1 MKKRILSLMLTFS
14 ILLSMA
20 PLTALAQDN
29 ILYGDADGDGTVD
42 MSDVNLMEQYIDG
55 DAEAINSIHFN
66 EADVNA
72 DGVVTSDDVALV
84 KEYLAGNIQLTDNL
98 CTVRFD
104 TDGGGEIA
112 PIKVGRD
119 YAITQEI
126 PSPGKEG
133 EVFIGWQKEDGA
145 DFYQTE
151 PVRGDMTLR
160 AVYEPMEP
168 AQQVYIDSFAL
179 TDQKTDLEIGIT
191 APGKTAE
198 QVKAAITLL
207 TKDGSDPVD
216 LVVADNGGGGFAV
229 HADGGFRAG
238 GTYEMT
244 LGDGLTFTDRDAR
257 YRTVAL
263 TFAKEEEDTIE
274 FDPDVVFIQD
284 TDDYSYYINVPDS
297 NREFVPVLDIPI
309 YADGSAEV
317 TTGSMQIT
325 TNPIPEDIPAFD
337 TYLEAGDIVCVYEN
351 VDPRER
357 DYTQDLYE
365 DDSVAYIRV
374 TSVSVPWAFQF
385 ESLSEEDM
393 DEVVFMPDTIPYQ
406 VDALPS
412 GGVGAT
418 GTVDVNS
425 YDHIARAALGM
436 TEAPEFN
443 TGDLLAFY
451 TEDFAKLTEDS
462 TVVYAKVTG
471 IEADELT
478 AAYEI
483 IDKADIEDLTG
494 GLFVST
500 PITLDDIETEELQ
513 ASVMS
518 ALEDS
523 SFTDEATSILAAGA
537 LQTPSIQN
545 QLLDMGVSR
554 TELTAMAAQPLA
566 AAAGGSGRAKFIV
579 EDVTV
584 TPLVFVHDRYE
595 DGYGLGL
602 DVSAVFS
609 VSKKVG
615 SGQTTSLKIEVGAY
629 FEQQGAF
636 GLNVDVDTDWKVY
649 VIIPVLKEVTCSVSI
664 DIKSY
669 SNISLSAKTYTVT
682 EQKREAF
689 NGFIDFVR
697 NGEYTDAV
705 RELNDLRV
713 QRKLGG
719 GQDVIDQIDSI
730 LNSLPKINVGGTEY
744 SFEELENELNKTD
757 VSDEFEEVLS
767 AESVED
773 SKVGIEQLMNRY
785 SELMNS
791 ESDWV
796 QLFSRELL
804 AKTYHIKILAIKLK
818 VDFIVRA
825 DVNVTLG
832 TDLEYEVG
840 KRYNFWVKIFDGTSG
855 SSETDLLDERF
866 GFQFYIMGYIG
877 VKAGFKLDVAV
888 GILSTSIASV
898 GANVEFGPYVK
909 LYGYFLYIYIKERP
923 ANTADWNVEERAQG
937 AMYLEFGLYLTV
949 KFKAQA
955 LKELIKY
962 EPTLYDGEFPL
973 LTAGDRNSV
982 YDFALAPT
990 STDILYILDE
1000 NGDFADGITMELP
1013 EAYRN
1018 MKTIDLTSGQ
1028 KAQSVYDLSNYHI
1041 RFTNPAFSIDNQ
1053 GIIRFDKSQIGES
1066 DRYAYT
1072 DMIVTWKG
1080 GKLAFS
1086 AYDLSITVPVVWTSY
1101 SESEISK
1108 LYNVYVAVG
1117 NETYGYETVWSGQ
1130 FNRIQTFDLPTQ
1142 EEIHDLIGYDAYV
1155 TEDGTNLKYTDA
1167 GSYRAEKT
1175 TELTLSAD
1183 TTFYYDI
1190 GLKTYSLHVKNI
1202 QGKDGIPYA
1211 STYTTTYGEPFV
1223 QLASLEDTGA
1233 DDPDNGKFS
1242 AFLNLT
1248 LEGNDDEVF
1257 ALDTAA
1263 DMSFYENYGTS
1274 ADLSANY
1281 TDASRLATFTFQ
1293 GISVPDYT
1301 VTFRAGTAP
1310 QAGDLMAHIA
1320 QYFDGQVTI
1329 SDISP
1334 VVTACEN
1341 SVTYSVTCQV
1351 VTEDTPV
1358 YPVNFTVKPS
1368 EHQSPEDM
1376 PQIASVSYPENSIL
1390 FAPKLPTLY
1399 GAYLDGWYTD
1409 EACTKPFDFSSARMP
1424 GEEMTLYARYIS
1436 TQVEVH
1442 IMQNATTEL
1451 ETRLVLNGSKLGE
1464 LPKISGMTSTQRLVG
1479 WFDNIEYTGDP
1490 YTADTI
1496 IRSEEDIYLYPYIGE
1511 KLEIGIT
1518 ADLFTKIDREYNRM
1532 PANLAMPEIFESAD
1546 FYRKGFYTQ
1555 DLQALFREQGAAVTE
1570 EWTEVED
1577 PYYTFIDSDWPVHAG
1592 VYDVR
1597 IVWPGNENYK
1607 PVDLYLEGYIRINKA
1622 PFPTTDGEPL
1632 SWPQPGFDGLSMIY
1646 DVPISVPSNFDSYSF
1661 TEDNQVTIRLQ
1672 YMQENGNF
1680 VDYTSYTMPLFDG
1693 QYLEHNKYLHTFIVD
1708 PDELVNAADDPFK
1721 YEQLRVKV
1729 WLEISEGSDY
1739 YGTTSQ
1745 VATVG
1750 LIYPVWELAV
1760 GPRKSSASTAQAA
1773 VQAASPQTVQTASP
1787 LNNETE
1793 PAADDGTLRLTGE
1806 DVKTMA
1812 GKTFGIT
1819 LSLDNLDSSAGV
1831 WGLMAQLDYDGA
1843 PFEMIGYSAGSA
1855 FPKEGFTMHGDWSA
1869 DPYRFVVSNTTQTN
1883 ITSQDAV
1890 VTIWYRVKDDA
1901 AAGHYPVTV
1910 ALPDAVNAAGEKIP
1924 SQSTE
1929 IDVWV
1934 ATDGDFTAQEPE
1946 VKLIAEEDGY
1956 VYTKGNTANT
1966 LYVNGSVSD
1975 GGALSYQ
1982 WYVYTDS
1989 KENSTAVNGATAPQ
2003 FTPPTDTAGIFYYYC
2018 RVTNS
2023 LSTLAGEKTA
2033 YTDTDSVRV
2042 EILEKESE
2050 IHLNPGRGV
2059 FGSGSSGIGLSTK
2072 NGRIPNLDEYSPTR
2086 AAHDF
2091 TGWYTQEEGGELV
2104 DTDTVFRE
2112 DTTLYAHWDATGEL
2126 THAQPPVIEWVTKS
2140 VKTEVGH
2147 ISNGLYVDAVSP
2159 DGGTLLYRWYKSDTD
2174 SNENGTLIEK
2184 AEYYRYTPDT
2194 SQDGIVYYY
2203 CVITNRNTNPEITGN
2218 QTATVKTEAIP
2229 VYTGTVYVMLDA
2241 QGGSVSVDQVPL
2253 KFYDQSSGRIRPDG
2267 NLPIPQKEGYAFMG
2281 WYTQPEGGRQM
2292 TQYDDFE
2299 NAITL
2304 YAQWSPDALTP
2315 VIADQP
2321 DDVEEQIINTEIF
2334 LPMTVLD
2341 PTDGGALSYQW
2352 YRCNEDGSGAQL
2364 IEGATDSTGMDM
2376 AKETGTFYYYCVVTN
2391 TNKNVSGSQTAS
2403 VRSDIAKVTVV
2414 APTGVEN
2421 AMAPQLN
2428 WEVMNDAT
2436 YGKGAQVDDLVYSAF
2451 VGDGGV
2457 LTYQWYVSSDETSAG
2472 TAIDGA
2478 TQSTFTPPTGEAG
2491 TFYYYCV
2498 ATNTNEYAS
2507 NSKTAQATSDRAKI
2521 TVVDAQ
2527 APVITT
2533 QPASAAYREG
2543 DTAVPLTV
2551 EVEAPE
2557 GCNLTYQWYEGY
2569 TEDGVAVDGADQN
2582 SFVPA
2587 VQMEPDEDYTSIYN
2601 YFCEITAAYPDGK
2614 TLTLYSQAA
2623 SITVIDSDSGEYI
2636 VTFDP
2641 NGGSVSEISMSTV
2654 NQQLLY
2660 MPVPER
2666 IGYDFDGWYTEKEG
2680 GTHVTVS
2687 NRIYS
2692 GDETLYA
2699 HWIDN
2704 GRPEYAQPPVIT
2716 VQPESAQY
2724 SVDDPASPLTVQA
2737 DVTDG
2742 GTLSYQWY
2750 QSTDGSTTG
2759 GTKVG
2764 TNSPRFTPD
2773 TSAQGTYY
2781 YYCVITN
2788 TNDTAYYPTATAT
2801 TDAACIRVTVKTHTH
2816 TPIPVMGRDATCTDA
2831 GSKAYYTCSCGMS
2844 FEDED
2849 CTKAIADVDTWRI
2862 IPALG
2867 HSFGEW
2873 ETVTQATCTE
2883 TGTEKRICSRCD
2895 AEETR
2900 DTQMKEHEWSD
2911 SYLGENAD
2919 PQKHYHVCEV
2929 CGTRDNGAE
2938 HTWNVDAATEQTDKH
2953 CTVCGYVAEA
2963 QIGHTHQG
2971 TMVAGRDAT
2980 CTETGSK
2987 AYYTCDCGMFFE
2999 DEDCTRQIPDVNT
3012 WKVIPALGHS
3022 FGEWETVTQATCTE
3036 TGTEKRICSRCDAE
3050 ETRDTQMKEHEWSDS
3065 YLGENAD
3072 PQKHYHVCEV
3082 CGTRDNGAEHTWN
3095 VDAATEQTDKHC
3107 TVCGYV
3113 AEAQIGHTHQG
3124 TMVAGKDA
3132 TCTETGSKAYYTCD
3146 CGMFFEDEDCTR
3158 EIDDLNSWKTIPA
3171 LGHDFEGGKCT
3182 VCGTADPGYDPADPS
3197 HPASSGG
3204 NETGGPQTGDNGNL
3218 WLWIAA
3224 LFVSGG
3230 VLGTLTVKRKKQE
3243 R

>member
-1 MKKRILSLMLTFS
+1 MKKRIVSLVLTFS
-14 ILLSMA
+14 VLLSML
-20 PLTALAQDN
+20 PMSVLTAFAQDS
-29 ILYGDADGDGTVD
+29 ILYGDADGNGTVD
-42 MSDVNLMEQYIDG
+42 MSDVNLMEQYIEG
-55 DAEAINSIHFN
+55 DAEAQTSLHFA

-72 DGVVTSDDVALV
+72 DSVVNSDDVTLV
-84 KEYLAGNIQLTDNL
+84 KEYLAGNIQLTDDL
-98 CTVRFD
+98 CTVSFD
-104 TDGGGEIA
+104 TDGGGKIA
-112 PIKVGRD
+112 PIKVGRN
-119 YAITQEI
+119 YAIMQEI

-133 EVFIGWQKEDGA
+133 EIFVGWQKSDGT

-151 PVRGDMTLR
+151 PVTGDMTLR
-160 AVYEPMEP
+160 AVYEPMDP
-168 AQQVYIDSFAL
+168 AEQIYIDSFAL

-216 LVVADNGGGGFAV
+216 LVVTENGGGRFAV

-244 LGDGLTFTDRDAR
+244 LGDGLIFTDKDER

-263 TFAKEEEDTIE
+263 TFAKEEEDNIA

-284 TDDYSYYINVPDS
+284 TDEYSYYINVPDS
-297 NREFVPVLDIPI
+297 GREFVPVLDVPI

-325 TNPIPEDIPAFD
+325 TNPIPDDIPAFD

-351 VDPRER
+351 VDPRQR

-365 DDSVAYIRV
+365 DDSIAYIRV

-406 VDALPS
+406 VDALPA
-412 GGVGAT
+412 GNVGTT
-418 GTVDVNS
+418 GTVDVNG
-425 YDHIARAALGM
+425 YDHIARAALGV

-451 TEDFAKLTEDS
+451 TDDFAGLTEDS
-462 TVVYAKVTG
+462 SVVYAKVTG
-471 IEADELT
+471 IEDDELT
-478 AAYEI
+478 ATYEI

-545 QLLDMGVSR
+545 QLLDMGVSQS
-554 TELTAMAAQPLA
+554 EIEAMAAQPLA
-566 AAAGGSGRAKFIV
+566 AAAGGSGRTKFVV
-579 EDVTV
+579 EGVTV
-584 TPLVFVHDRYE
+584 TPSVLIHDRYE

-615 SGQTTSLKIEVGAY
+615 SGQTTSLKIEVSAY

-669 SNISLSAKTYTVT
+669 SNISLSAKTYTVS
-682 EQKREAF
+682 EQKRESF
-689 NGFIDFVR
+689 DEFIEFVR
-697 NGEYTDAV
+697 NGEYANAV

-744 SFEELENELNKTD
+744 SFEELENELNMTD
-757 VSDEFEEVLS
+757 VSGEFEEVLS

-804 AKTYHIKILAIKLK
+804 SKEYHIKILAIKLK

-825 DVNVTLG
+825 DVNLTMG

-877 VKAGFKLDVAV
+877 VKAGFKIDVAV

-923 ANTADWNVEERAQG
+923 ANTSDWNVEERAEG
-937 AMYLEFGLYLTV
+937 AMYVEFGLYLTV

-1000 NGDFADGITMELP
+1000 NGDFADGITMKLP

-1041 RFTNPAFSIDNQ
+1041 RFTDPAFSIDDN
-1053 GIIRFDKSQIGES
+1053 GIISFDKTQIGED

-1101 SESEISK
+1101 SESEISQ

-1175 TELTLSAD
+1175 TELTVSAD

-1190 GLKTYSLHVKNI
+1190 GLKTYSLYVKNI

-1211 STYTTTYGEPFV
+1211 GTYTTTYGEPFV

-1233 DDPDNGKFS
+1233 NDPDNGKFS
-1242 AFLNLT
+1242 VFLNLT
-1248 LEGNDDEVF
+1248 REGNDDEVF

-1281 TDASRLATFTFQ
+1281 TDASRLATFKFQ

-1301 VTFRAGTAP
+1301 VTFRAGIAP

-1320 QYFDGQVTI
+1320 QYFDGQVSIT
-1329 SDISP
+1329 DISP
-1334 VVTACEN
+1334 AVTASEN
-1341 SVTYSVTCQV
+1341 SVTYSVTCQAL
-1351 VTEDTPV
+1351 TEDTPV
-1358 YPVNFTVKPS
+1358 YPVSFTVKPS
-1368 EHQSPEDM
+1368 EHQSEEDM

-1390 FAPKLPTLY
+1390 FAPKLPTLD

-1424 GEEMTLYARYIS
+1424 KGGMTLYARYIS

-1451 ETRLVLNGSKLGE
+1451 ETRLLLNGSKLGE

-1479 WFDNIEYTGDP
+1479 WYDNIEYTGDP

-1496 IRSEEDIYLYPYIGE
+1496 IRSDTDIYLYPHIGE

-1518 ADLFTKIDREYNRM
+1518 EDLFTNTEKEYNRN
-1532 PANLAMPEIFESAD
+1532 PVSLAMPELFESAD
-1546 FYRKGFYTQ
+1546 FYSKGFYTQ
-1555 DLQALFREQGAAVTE
+1555 DLQVLFREQGAAVTE
-1570 EWTEVED
+1570 EWTEVAN
-1577 PYYTFIDSDWPVHAG
+1577 PYSINSDWPVHAG

-1622 PFPTTDGEPL
+1622 PFPTTDGAAL
-1632 SWPQPGFDGLSMIY
+1632 SLPRVQGGVY
-1646 DVPISVPSNFDSYSF
+1646 SVSVHLPDNFDRYSF
-1661 TEDNQVTIRLQ
+1661 TEDNRVTIKLQ

-1680 VDYTSYTMPLFDG
+1680 VDYASHTMPIFDG
-1693 QYLEHNKYLHTFIVD
+1693 QYVMHDKYLYTFTVD
-1708 PDELVNAADDPFK
+1708 PDELVNPADDPKFGGT
-1721 YEQLRVKV
+1721 LLVSAC
-1729 WLEISEGSDY
+1729 LEISDGSDY
-1739 YGTTSQ
+1739 YGTTTEYSLG
-1745 VATVG
+1745 G
-1750 LIYPVWELAV
+1750 LLYPTIDMMN
-1760 GPRKSSASTAQAA
+1760 SSARTA
-1773 VQAASPQTVQTASP
+1773 QAASPQVATASP
-1787 LNNETE
+1787 INNETE
-1793 PAADDGTLRLTGE
+1793 PVDDGTLRLLGE

-1819 LSLDNLDSSAGV
+1819 LSLDNLDSSTGI
-1831 WGLMAQLDYDGA
+1831 WGLMAQLDYEGA
-1843 PFEMIGYSAGSA
+1843 PFEMIGYSVGSA
-1855 FPKEGFTMHGDWSA
+1855 FPREGFTMHNDWSA
-1869 DPYRFVVSNTTQTN
+1869 DSYSFVVSNTDRTN
-1883 ITSQDAV
+1883 ITSEDDV

-1910 ALPDAVNAAGEKIP
+1910 TLSDAVDAAGEKIP
-1924 SQSTE
+1924 SQTAK

-1934 ATDGDFTAQEPE
+1934 ATDGEFTAQEPE
-1946 VKLIAEEDGY
+1946 LKLIAEEGY
-1956 VYTKGNTANT
+1956 VYTKGNTADT

-1989 KENSTAVNGATAPQ
+1989 KETSTAVNGATAPQ
-2003 FTPPTDTAGIFYYYC
+2003 FTPPTDTAGIFCYYC
-2018 RVTNS
+2018 RVTNT
-2023 LSTLAGEKTA
+2023 LSTIAGEKKA
-2033 YTDTDSVRV
+2033 YTDTDGVKV

-2059 FGSGSSGIGLSTK
+2059 FDSGSSGIGLSTK

-2091 TGWYTQEEGGELV
+2091 TGWYTQEEGGARV

-2112 DTTLYAHWDATGEL
+2112 DTTLYAHWAATGEL
-2126 THAQPPVIEWVTKS
+2126 THAQVPVIEWVTKA
-2140 VKTEVGH
+2140 VKAEVGD
-2147 ISNGLYVDAVSP
+2147 INNGLYVDAKSP
-2159 DGGTLLYRWYKSDTD
+2159 DGGTLLYKWYRSDTA
-2174 SNENGTLIEK
+2174 SNENGTPIEK

-2194 SQDGIVYYY
+2194 SQDSIVYYY
-2203 CVITNRNTNPEITGN
+2203 CVITNRNTDPKITGN

-2229 VYTGTVYVMLDA
+2229 VYVGTVYVTLDA
-2241 QGGSVSVDQVPL
+2241 QGGSVSVDKVPL

-2267 NLPIPQKEGYAFMG
+2267 NLPIPEKEGYAFMG
-2281 WYTQPEGGRQM
+2281 WYTEPEGGRQM

-2334 LPMTVLD
+2334 LPITVLD
-2341 PTDGGALSYQW
+2341 PTDGGTLSYQW
-2352 YRCNEDGSGAQL
+2352 YRCSEDGTGAQPV
-2364 IEGATDSTGMDM
+2364 EGATESTFVGM

-2391 TNKNVSGSQTAS
+2391 TNKNVVGSKTAS

-2414 APTGVEN
+2414 EPTGVVD
-2421 AMAPQLN
+2421 AMEPQLN

-2436 YGKGAQVDDLVYSAF
+2436 YGKGAQVDDLVYSAY

-2478 TQSTFTPPTGEAG
+2478 TQSRFAPPTGEAG

-2507 NSKTAQATSDRAKI
+2507 HNKTAQSISGRAKI
-2521 TVVDAQ
+2521 TVVDVE
-2527 APVITT
+2527 APMITT

-2543 DTAVPLTV
+2543 DTAEPLTV
-2551 EVEAPE
+2551 EVKAPE
-2557 GCNLTYQWYEGY
+2557 GCSLTYQWYEGY
-2569 TEDGVAVDGADQN
+2569 IGDGAAVSGADQN

-2587 VQMEPDEDYTSIYN
+2587 TLMEPDEDYMSTYN
-2601 YFCEITAAYPDGK
+2601 YFCEITAAYPGGR
-2614 TLTLYSQAA
+2614 TLTLYSQVA
-2623 SITVIDSDSGEYI
+2623 SITVIGPSSGEYI
-2636 VTFDP
+2636 INFDP
-2641 NGGSVSEISMSTV
+2641 NGGSVSEISMPTV

-2687 NRIYS
+2687 SRIYS
-2692 GDETLYA
+2692 ADETLYA

-2704 GRPEYAQPPVIT
+2704 GRPVYAQSPVIT
-2716 VQPESAQY
+2716 AQPQNAQY
-2724 SVDDPASPLTVQA
+2724 SVDDPASPLTVEA
-2737 DVTDG
+2737 NVTDG

-2750 QSTDGSTTG
+2750 QSSDGSTDG

-2764 TNSPRFTPD
+2764 TNSPSFTPD
-2773 TSAQGTYY
+2773 TSAEGTYY

-2788 TNDTAYYPTATAT
+2788 TNGEAYYPTATVT
-2801 TDAACIRVTVKTHTH
+2801 TDAACIKVTKAHSH
-2816 TPIPVMGRDATCTDA
+2816 TPILVMGREATCTEA
-2831 GSKAYYTCSCGMS
+2831 GSKAYYTCGCGMA
-2844 FEDED
+2844 FEDEE
-2849 CTKAIADVDTWRI
+2849 CTKAIADVESWRV
-2862 IPALG
+2862 IPLLG

-2873 ETVTQATCTE
+2873 ETVTEATCTQ
-2883 TGTEKRICSRCD
+2883 TGTEKRICSRCE

-2900 DTQMKEHEWSD
+2900 EIEMKAHTWSD
-2911 SYLGENAD
+2911 SYLSENAD

-2938 HTWNVDAATEQTDKH
+2938 HIWNVDAATEQTDKH

-2971 TMVAGRDAT
+2971 TLVEGKDAT
-2980 CTETGSK
+2980 CTEAGSK
-2987 AYYTCDCGMFFE
+2987 AYYTCGCGMFFE
-2999 DEDCTRQIPDVNT
+2999 DEECT
-3012 WKVIPALGHS
+3012 
-3022 FGEWETVTQATCTE
+3022 
-3036 TGTEKRICSRCDAE
+3036 
-3050 ETRDTQMKEHEWSDS
+3050 
-3065 YLGENAD
+3065 
-3072 PQKHYHVCEV
+3072 
-3082 CGTRDNGAEHTWN
+3082 
-3095 VDAATEQTDKHC
+3095 
-3107 TVCGYV
+3107 
-3113 AEAQIGHTHQG
+3113 
-3124 TMVAGKDA
+3124 
-3132 TCTETGSKAYYTCD
+3132 KA
-3146 CGMFFEDEDCTR
+3146 
-3158 EIDDLNSWKTIPA
+3158 IIDLNGWKTIPA
-3171 LGHDFEGGKCT
+3171 LGHDFEDGKCT
-3182 VCGTADPGYDPADPS
+3182 VCGAADPDYEPTEPS
-3197 HPASSGG
+3197 EPTTPGD
-3204 NETGGPQTGDNGNL
+3204 NEPGAPQTGDSSNIA
-3218 WLWIAA
+3218 LWIAV

-3230 VLGTLTVKRKKQE
+3230 VLSTLTIKRVRKKQ

>member
-14 ILLSMA
+14 ILLSILPPGA
-20 PLTALAQDN
+20 LTVFAQNN
-29 ILYGDADGDGTVD
+29 ILYGDADGNGTVD
-42 MSDVNLMEQYIDG
+42 MSDVNLMEQYIEG
-55 DAEAINSIHFN
+55 DEEARGAIHFA
-66 EADVNA
+66 EADVNV
-72 DGVVTSDDVALV
+72 DNVVNSDDVALV
-84 KEYLAGNIQLTDNL
+84 KEYLAGNIQLTDDL

-104 TDGGGEIA
+104 TNGGGEIA
-112 PIKVGRD
+112 PIKVGRN
-119 YAITQEI
+119 YAIMQEI

-133 EVFIGWQKEDGA
+133 EVFIGWKKADGT

-151 PVRGDMTLR
+151 PVTGDLTLY
-160 AVYEPMEP
+160 AVYTPVEDVE
-168 AQQVYIDSFAL
+168 QVYIDSFAL
-179 TDQKTDLEIGIT
+179 TDQNTDLEIGIT
-191 APGKTAE
+191 APDKTAG
-198 QVKAAITLL
+198 QVKQAITLL
-207 TKDGSDPVD
+207 TKDGSDPVN
-216 LVVADNGGGGFAV
+216 LVVAGDGGSFTV
-229 HADGGFRAG
+229 RADGGFRAG

-263 TFAKEEEDTIE
+263 TFAKQEEDNIA

-284 TDDYSYYINVPDS
+284 TDYYNYYLNVPGSTD
-297 NREFVPVLDIPI
+297 REFATVLDIPI

-317 TTGSMQIT
+317 TTGSMHIGIT
-325 TNPIPEDIPAFD
+325 PVPDYIDAFD
-337 TYLEAGDIVCVYEN
+337 EYLEVGDIVCVYEN

-357 DYTQDLYE
+357 DYTRDLYE
-365 DDSVAYIRV
+365 DDSIAYIRV
-374 TSVSVPWAFQF
+374 TAVNQPWAFQF

-406 VDALPS
+406 VGTLPS
-412 GGVGAT
+412 GGVGTA
-418 GTVDVNS
+418 GTVDVNG
-425 YDHIARAALGM
+425 YDHIARAALGL
-436 TEAPEFN
+436 TEAPAFN
-443 TGDLLAFY
+443 TGDLLVFY
-451 TEDFAKLTEDS
+451 EEDFAGLTEDS
-462 TVVYAKVTG
+462 RVVYAKVTG
-471 IEADELT
+471 ILDDELT
-478 AAYEI
+478 ATYEV
-483 IDKADIEDLTG
+483 IDKADIEDLAG

-518 ALEDS
+518 ALEDGD
-523 SFTDEATSILAAGA
+523 FTDEVTTILASGA
-537 LQTPSIQN
+537 LQTSSIQN

-554 TELTAMAAQPLA
+554 SEIAAMTAQPLA
-566 AAAGGSGRAKFIV
+566 AAAGGGGGRTKFVV

-584 TPLVFVHDRYE
+584 TPSVLVHDRYE

-602 DVSAVFS
+602 EVSAVFS
-609 VSKKVG
+609 VSKKVA
-615 SGQTTSLKIEVGAY
+615 SGQTTSLKIEVSAY

-649 VIIPVLKEVTCSVSI
+649 LIIPVLKEVTCSVSV

-689 NGFIDFVR
+689 NDFIDFVR
-697 NGEYTDAV
+697 DGQYTDAL

-744 SFEELENELNKTD
+744 SFAALEEELNMTD
-757 VSDEFEEVLS
+757 VSSEFEEVLS
-767 AESVED
+767 AENIED

-785 SELMNS
+785 SELLNS
-791 ESDWV
+791 ESDWA
-796 QLFSRELL
+796 QLLSRELFS
-804 AKTYHIKILAIKLK
+804 KEYHIKILAIKLK

-825 DVNVTLG
+825 DVNLTMG

-840 KRYNFWVKIFDGTSG
+840 KRYNFWVKIFSGTSG

-877 VKAGFKLDVAV
+877 VKAGFKIDVAV

-923 ANTADWNVEERAQG
+923 ANTSDWNVEERAEG

-990 STDILYILDE
+990 STDTLYILDE
-1000 NGDFADGITMELP
+1000 DGDFANGITMELP

-1028 KAQSVYDLSNYHI
+1028 KTQSIYGLSNYHI
-1041 RFTNPAFSIDNQ
+1041 RFTNPAFSIDDN
-1053 GIIRFDKSQIGES
+1053 GVISFDRSQIAEG
-1066 DRYAYT
+1066 DRYAYS

-1086 AYDLSITVPVVWTSY
+1086 KYDLAITVPVVWTSY

-1142 EEIHDLIGYDAYV
+1142 EEILELIGYDSYV
-1155 TEDGTNLKYTDA
+1155 NEDGTNLKYTDV
-1167 GSYRAEKT
+1167 GSYTVEKT
-1175 TELTLSAD
+1175 TGLTLSQD

-1190 GLKTYSLHVKNI
+1190 GLRTYSLHVKNI
-1202 QGKDGIPYA
+1202 QSKDGIPYA
-1211 STYTTTYGEPFV
+1211 NTYTTVYGEPFV

-1233 DDPDNGKFS
+1233 NDPDSGKFS

-1248 LEGNDDEVF
+1248 SEGNDDEVF
-1257 ALDTAA
+1257 ALNTIA
-1263 DMSFYENYGTS
+1263 DMSFYDNYGT
-1274 ADLSANY
+1274 AANLSANY
-1281 TDASRLATFTFQ
+1281 TDASRLATFKFQ

-1301 VTFRAGTAP
+1301 VPFRTGSEP

-1320 QYFDGQVTI
+1320 QYFDGQVSIT
-1329 SDISP
+1329 DISP
-1334 VVTACEN
+1334 AVTASES
-1341 SVTYSVTCQV
+1341 SVTYSVTCSAL
-1351 VTEDTPV
+1351 TEDTPT
-1358 YPVNFTVKPS
+1358 YPVSFVVLPS
-1368 EHQSPEDM
+1368 EYQSPEDM
-1376 PQIASVSYPENSIL
+1376 PQIASVSYPENSII
-1390 FAPKLPTLY
+1390 FEPKLPTLY
-1399 GAYLDGWYTD
+1399 GAYLNGWYTD
-1409 EACTKPFDFSSARMP
+1409 EACTQPFDFSSARMP
-1424 GEEMTLYARYIS
+1424 KGGITLYARYIS

-1451 ETRLVLNGSKLGE
+1451 ETRLLLNGSKLGE

-1479 WFDNIEYTGDP
+1479 WYDNIEYTGDP

-1496 IRSEEDIYLYPYIGE
+1496 IRSDEDIYLYPYIGE

-1518 ADLFTKIDREYNRM
+1518 ADLFTKIDREYNRK
-1532 PANLAMPEIFESAD
+1532 PASLAMPEIFESAD

-1555 DLQALFREQGAAVTE
+1555 DLQVLFREQGAAVTE
-1570 EWTEVED
+1570 EWTEVPD
-1577 PYYTFIDSDWPVHAG
+1577 PYNGYIGWPEHTG

-1632 SWPQPGFDGLSMIY
+1632 SYPMIETGGLFLIY
-1646 DVPISVPSNFDSYSF
+1646 DVPVSVPANFDSYSF

-1672 YMQENGNF
+1672 YLQENGNF
-1680 VDYTSYTMPLFDG
+1680 ADYASYTMPLFDG
-1693 QYLEHNKYLHTFIVD
+1693 QYLEHNKYLHTINVD
-1708 PDELVNAADDPFK
+1708 PDELVNAADDPIK
-1721 YEQLRVKV
+1721 HGWLMVKV
-1729 WLEISEGSDY
+1729 WLEVSEGSDY
-1739 YGTTSQ
+1739 YGTTSDEII
-1745 VATVG
+1745 VP
-1750 LIYPVWELAV
+1750 LDYPQWDYDRT
-1760 GPRKSSASTAQAA
+1760 GKSSVRTAQAA
-1773 VQAASPQTVQTASP
+1773 AYARAQASVQLSAQAISL
-1787 LNNETE
+1787 LNND
-1793 PAADDGTLRLTGE
+1793 AAPIDDGSLRLTGE

-1819 LSLDNLDSSAGV
+1819 LSLDNLDSSTGI
-1831 WGLMAQLDYDGA
+1831 WGLIAQLDYDGA

-1855 FPKEGFTMHGDWSA
+1855 FPREGFTMHGDWSA
-1869 DPYRFVVSNTTQTN
+1869 DPYSFVVSNTTQTN
-1883 ITSQDAV
+1883 ITSEEDV
-1890 VTIWYRVKDDA
+1890 ITFWYRVKDDA

-1910 ALPDAVNAAGEKIP
+1910 TLPDAVDAAGEKIQ
-1924 SQSTE
+1924 SQTAE

-1934 ATDGDFTAQEPE
+1934 AQDSDFTAQEPD
-1946 VKLIAEEDGY
+1946 VKLIAEDGY
-1956 VYTKGNTANT
+1956 VYTKGNTADMV
-1966 LYVNGSVSD
+1966 YVNGSVSD
-1975 GGALSYQ
+1975 GGTLSYQ

-1989 KENSTAVNGATAPQ
+1989 KENSTAVNGATSPE
-2003 FTPPTDTAGIFYYYC
+2003 FTPPTDAAGIFYYYC
-2018 RVTNS
+2018 RVTNT

-2033 YTDTDSVRV
+2033 DTDTDGVKV
-2042 EILEKESE
+2042 EVLEKEAR
-2050 IHLNPGRGV
+2050 ILLDGNRGYFGTAYGIYLN
-2059 FGSGSSGIGLSTK
+2059 TT
-2072 NGRIPNLDEYSPTR
+2072 NGRLPDLDQYIPTR
-2086 AAHDF
+2086 DVHDF
-2091 TGWYTQEEGGELV
+2091 TGWYTQEEGGERV

-2112 DTTLYAHWDATGEL
+2112 DTDLYAHWAATGEL
-2126 THAQPPVIEWVTKS
+2126 THAQAPEITSVTNA
-2140 VKTEVGH
+2140 VKAEMGD
-2147 ISNGLYVDAVSP
+2147 ISNNLYVRADSP
-2159 DGGTLLYRWYKSDTD
+2159 DGGRLSYQWYRSDTA
-2174 SNENGTLIEK
+2174 SNENGTLIEN
-2184 AEYYRYTPDT
+2184 AEYYRYVPDT
-2194 SQDGIVYYY
+2194 SQEGIVYYY
-2203 CVITNRNTNPEITGN
+2203 CVVTNTNTTVTGN
-2218 QTATVKTEAIP
+2218 WKATIKTEVIP
-2229 VYTGTVYVMLDA
+2229 VYVGTVYVTLDA
-2241 QGGSVSVDQVPL
+2241 QGGTVSPDKVPL
-2253 KFYDQSSGRIRPDG
+2253 KFYSTLSGEIQIDG
-2267 NLPIPQKEGYAFMG
+2267 HLPIPEKEGYAFMG
-2281 WYTQPEGGRQM
+2281 WYTEKEGGRQM
-2292 TQYDDFE
+2292 TQYDSFE

-2321 DDVEEQIINTEIF
+2321 DNVDDQIINTEIF

-2376 AKETGTFYYYCVVTN
+2376 AKEAGTFYYYCVVTN

-2414 APTGVEN
+2414 EPTGVVD
-2421 AMAPQLN
+2421 AMTPLFNGA
-2428 WEVMNDAT
+2428 VMNDAT
-2436 YGKGAQVDDLVYSAF
+2436 YGKGAQVDDLLYSAF
-2451 VGDGGV
+2451 VNDGGV
-2457 LTYQWYVSSDETSAG
+2457 LTYQWYVSPDETSAG

-2478 TQSTFTPPTGEAG
+2478 TQSTFTPPTDEAG

-2507 NSKTAQATSDRAKI
+2507 NNKTAQRTSSRAKI
-2521 TVVDAQ
+2521 TVVDVK
-2527 APVITT
+2527 APVITA

-2543 DTAVPLTV
+2543 DTAVPLIV

-2557 GCNLTYQWYEGY
+2557 GCSITYQWYEGNI
-2569 TEDGVAVDGADQN
+2569 ENGVAVDGADQN

-2587 VQMEPDEDYTSIYN
+2587 TQMEPDEDYMSIYN
-2601 YFCEITAAYPDGK
+2601 YFCEITAAYPDGS
-2614 TLTLYSQAA
+2614 TLTLYSQVAT
-2623 SITVIDSDSGEYI
+2623 ITVIGSSSGEYI
-2636 VTFDP
+2636 VTFDT

-2687 NRIYS
+2687 SRIYS
-2692 GDETLYA
+2692 ADETLYA
-2699 HWIDN
+2699 HWLDN
-2704 GRPEYAQPPVIT
+2704 GRPVYAQSPVIT
-2716 VQPESAQY
+2716 AQPQNAQY
-2724 SVDDPASPLTVQA
+2724 SVGGTASPLTVEA
-2737 DVTDG
+2737 GVTDG

-2750 QSTDGSTTG
+2750 RSTDGSTTG
-2759 GTKVG
+2759 GTEVG
-2764 TNSPRFTPD
+2764 TNSPSFTPD
-2773 TSAQGTYY
+2773 TSAEGTYY

-2788 TNDTAYYPTATAT
+2788 TNDTAYNPTATT
-2801 TDAACIRVTVKTHTH
+2801 KTNAACITVTVKAHSHTS
-2816 TPIPVMGRDATCTDA
+2816 IPVVGKNATCTEA
-2831 GSKAYYTCSCGMS
+2831 GSKAYYTCACGMS

-2849 CTKAIADVDTWRI
+2849 CTKAIADVDAWSV

-2867 HSFGEW
+2867 HSFGAW
-2873 ETVTQATCTE
+2873 ETVTEASCTQ
-2883 TGTEKRICSRCD
+2883 TGKEKRICSRCE

-2900 DTQMKEHEWSD
+2900 VTGMKAHTWSGT
-2911 SYLGENAD
+2911 YLGENAD
-2919 PQKHYHVCEV
+2919 PEKHYHVCEV

-2938 HTWNVDAATEQTDKH
+2938 HIWNVDAATEQTDRH

-2971 TMVAGRDAT
+2971 TLVAGKDAA
-2980 CTETGSK
+2980 CTEAGSK
-2987 AYYTCDCGMFFE
+2987 AYYTCG
-2999 DEDCTRQIPDVNT
+2999 
-3012 WKVIPALGHS
+3012 
-3022 FGEWETVTQATCTE
+3022 
-3036 TGTEKRICSRCDAE
+3036 
-3050 ETRDTQMKEHEWSDS
+3050 
-3065 YLGENAD
+3065 
-3072 PQKHYHVCEV
+3072 
-3082 CGTRDNGAEHTWN
+3082 
-3095 VDAATEQTDKHC
+3095 
-3107 TVCGYV
+3107 
-3113 AEAQIGHTHQG
+3113 
-3124 TMVAGKDA
+3124 
-3132 TCTETGSKAYYTCD
+3132 

-3158 EIDDLNSWKTIPA
+3158 EIIDLDSWKTIPA
-3171 LGHDFEGGKCT
+3171 LGHEFEDGKCIA
-3182 VCGTADPGYDPADPS
+3182 CGAADPDYEPTEPS
-3197 HPASSGG
+3197 QPTNPGDSKP
-3204 NETGGPQTGDNGNL
+3204 EVPPTGDNSNL
-3218 WLWIAA
+3218 ALWIAV

-3230 VLGTLTVKRKKQE
+3230 VLGTQSVKRMRKRQ

>member
-1 MKKRILSLMLTFS
+1 MKKRIVSLVLIFS
-14 ILLSMA
+14 ILLSMLPTSA
-20 PLTALAQDN
+20 LTAFAQDD
-29 ILYGDADGDGTVD
+29 ILYGDADGNETVD
-42 MSDVNLMEQYIDG
+42 MSDVNLMEQYIAG
-55 DAEAINSIHFN
+55 DEEAQTAIHFT

-72 DGVVTSDDVALV
+72 DDVVNSSDVALV
-84 KEYLAGNIQLTDNL
+84 REYLAGNIQLTDDL
-98 CTVRFD
+98 CTVSFD

-112 PIKVGRD
+112 PIKVGRN
-119 YAITQEI
+119 YAIMQEI
-126 PSPGKEG
+126 PSPGKAG
-133 EVFIGWQKEDGA
+133 ERFVGWQKEDGT

-151 PVRGDMTLR
+151 PVTEDMTLR

-168 AQQVYIDSFAL
+168 AEQVCIDSFAL
-179 TDQKTDLEIGIT
+179 TGQNTDLELGIT
-191 APGKTAE
+191 APDKTAE

-207 TKDGSDPVD
+207 TKDGSDPVN
-216 LVVADNGGGGFAV
+216 LVVADNGGGSFTV
-229 HADGGFRAG
+229 CADGGFRAG
-238 GTYEMT
+238 GTYELT
-244 LGDGLTFTDRDAR
+244 LGDGLTFTDRDSR

-274 FDPDVVFIQD
+274 FASDVVFIQD
-284 TDDYSYYINVPDS
+284 TDEYSYYINVPDS
-297 NREFVPVLDIPI
+297 DREFVPVLDIPI

-325 TNPIPEDIPAFD
+325 TNPIPDDIPAFD

-365 DDSVAYIRV
+365 DDSIAYIRV
-374 TSVSVPWAFQF
+374 TAVSVPWAFQF

-406 VDALPS
+406 VDALPA
-412 GGVGAT
+412 GNAGAT
-418 GTVDVNS
+418 GTVDVNG

-451 TEDFAKLTEDS
+451 TEDFAKLTENS
-462 TVVYAKVTG
+462 AVVYAKVTG
-471 IEADELT
+471 ILDDELT
-478 AAYEI
+478 AAYQI
-483 IDKADIEDLTG
+483 IDKADIEDLAG

-500 PITLDDIETEELQ
+500 PISLDDIETEELQ

-518 ALEDS
+518 ALENS
-523 SFTDEATSILAAGA
+523 SFTDEATSILATGA

-545 QLLDMGVSR
+545 QLLDLGVSQS
-554 TELTAMAAQPLA
+554 EIEAMAAQPLA
-566 AAAGGSGRAKFIV
+566 AAAGGSGSGRTKFIV

-584 TPLVFVHDRYE
+584 TPSVFVHDRYE

-602 DVSAVFS
+602 EVSAVFS

-636 GLNVDVDTDWKVY
+636 NLNVDVDTDWKVY

-682 EQKREAF
+682 EQKRESF
-689 NGFIDFVR
+689 DEFIEFVR
-697 NGEYTDAV
+697 NGEYANAV

-730 LNSLPKINVGGTEY
+730 LSSFPKINVGGTEY

-767 AESVED
+767 AESAED

-804 AKTYHIKILAIKLK
+804 SKEYHIKILAIKLK
-818 VDFIVRA
+818 VDFVVRA
-825 DVNVTLG
+825 DVNLTMG

-840 KRYNFWVKIFDGTSG
+840 KRYNFWVKIFSGTSG

-877 VKAGFKLDVAV
+877 VKAGFKIDVAV

-923 ANTADWNVEERAQG
+923 ANTSDWNVEERAEG
-937 AMYLEFGLYLTV
+937 AMYVEFGLYLTV

-990 STDILYILDE
+990 STDILYILDDD
-1000 NGDFADGITMELP
+1000 GDFANGITMKLP

-1028 KAQSVYDLSNYHI
+1028 KAQSIYDLSNYHI
-1041 RFTNPAFSIDNQ
+1041 RFTDPAFSIDDN
-1053 GIIRFDKSQIGES
+1053 GIIRFDKNQIGED

-1101 SESEISK
+1101 SESEISQ

-1130 FNRIQTFDLPTQ
+1130 YNRIQTFDLPTQ

-1175 TELTLSAD
+1175 TELTVSAD

-1211 STYTTTYGEPFV
+1211 GTYTTTYGEPLV

-1233 DDPDNGKFS
+1233 NDPDNGKFS

-1248 LEGNDDEVF
+1248 REGNDDEVF

-1281 TDASRLATFTFQ
+1281 TDASRLATFKFQ

-1310 QAGDLMAHIA
+1310 QAGDLMAHIE
-1320 QYFDGQVTI
+1320 QYFDGQVSITG
-1329 SDISP
+1329 ISP
-1334 VVTACEN
+1334 AVTACEN
-1341 SVTYSVTCQV
+1341 SVTYSVTCSAL
-1351 VTEDTPV
+1351 TEDTPV
-1358 YPVNFTVKPS
+1358 YPVSFTVKPS
-1368 EHQSPEDM
+1368 EHQSEEDM

-1390 FAPKLPTLY
+1390 FAPKLPTLD

-1409 EACTKPFDFSSARMP
+1409 EACTQPFDFSSARMP
-1424 GEEMTLYARYIS
+1424 KGGMPLYARYIS

-1451 ETRLVLNGSKLGE
+1451 ETRLLLNGSELGE

-1479 WFDNIEYTGDP
+1479 WYDNIEYTGDP

-1496 IRSEEDIYLYPYIGE
+1496 IRSDTDIYLYPHIGE

-1518 ADLFTKIDREYNRM
+1518 EDLFTKIDREYNRN
-1532 PANLAMPEIFESAD
+1532 PVSLAMPELFESAD
-1546 FYRKGFYTQ
+1546 FYSKGFYTQ
-1555 DLQALFREQGAAVTE
+1555 DLQVLFREQGAAVTE

-1577 PYYTFIDSDWPVHAG
+1577 PYSINSDWPVHAG

-1622 PFPTTDGEPL
+1622 PFPTTDGAAL
-1632 SWPQPGFDGLSMIY
+1632 SLPRVEGGVY
-1646 DVPISVPSNFDSYSF
+1646 SVSVYLPENFDRYNF
-1661 TEDNQVTIRLQ
+1661 TEDNQVTIKLQ
-1672 YMQENGNF
+1672 YMQDNMNF
-1680 VDYTSYTMPLFDG
+1680 VDYTSHTMPIFDG
-1693 QYLEHNKYLHTFIVD
+1693 QYVMHDKYLYTFTVNR
-1708 PDELVNAADDPFK
+1708 DELVNPADDPKFGGT
-1721 YEQLRVKV
+1721 LLVSAC
-1729 WLEISEGSDY
+1729 LEISDGSDY
-1739 YGTTSQ
+1739 YGTTTEYSLG
-1745 VATVG
+1745 G
-1750 LIYPVWELAV
+1750 LLYPTIEHFY
-1760 GPRKSSASTAQAA
+1760 PDMNKSSARSAQAA
-1773 VQAASPQTVQTASP
+1773 VQAISEQAVQPASP
-1787 LNNETE
+1787 LNNVTE
-1793 PAADDGTLRLTGE
+1793 PADDGSLRLTGE

-1819 LSLDNLDSSAGV
+1819 LSLDNLDSSTGI
-1831 WGLMAQLDYDGA
+1831 WGLMAQLDYEGA

-1855 FPKEGFTMHGDWSA
+1855 FPREGFTMHKDWSA
-1869 DPYRFVVSNTTQTN
+1869 APYSFVVSNTDQTN
-1883 ITSQDAV
+1883 ITSEDDV
-1890 VTIWYRVKDDA
+1890 ITFWYRVKDDA

-1910 ALPDAVNAAGEKIP
+1910 TLSDAVNAAGEKIP
-1924 SQSTE
+1924 SQTAK

-1934 ATDGDFTAQEPE
+1934 ATDGEFTAQDPE
-1946 VKLIAEEDGY
+1946 IKLIAEDDY
-1956 VYTKGNTANT
+1956 VYTKGNTADT
-1966 LYVNGSVSD
+1966 LYVNGGVSD

-1982 WYVYTDS
+1982 WYVYTNS
-1989 KENSTAVNGATAPQ
+1989 KENSTPVNGATAPQ
-2003 FTPPTDTAGIFYYYC
+2003 FTPPTDAAGIFCYYC
-2018 RVTNS
+2018 RVTNT
-2023 LSTLAGEKTA
+2023 LSTIAGERTA

-2050 IHLNPGRGV
+2050 IFLNPGRGV
-2059 FGSGSSGIGLSTK
+2059 FGSGSSGKGLSTK
-2072 NGRIPNLDEYSPTR
+2072 NGRIPNLDEYNPTR
-2086 AAHDF
+2086 DAHDF
-2091 TGWYTQEEGGELV
+2091 TGWYTQEEGGERV

-2112 DTTLYAHWDATGEL
+2112 DTTLYAHWAATGEL
-2126 THAQPPVIEWVTKS
+2126 THAQAPVIDWVTKS
-2140 VKTEVGH
+2140 VKAEIGD
-2147 ISNGLYVDAVSP
+2147 ISNGLYVDAKSP
-2159 DGGTLLYRWYKSDTD
+2159 DGGTLLYKWYRSDTA
-2174 SNENGTLIEK
+2174 SSENGTPIEK

-2194 SQDGIVYYY
+2194 SQDSIVYYY

-2229 VYTGTVYVMLDA
+2229 VYTGTVYVTLDA
-2241 QGGSVSVDQVPL
+2241 QGGSVSVDKVPL

-2267 NLPIPQKEGYAFMG
+2267 NLPIPEKEGYAFMG

-2299 NAITL
+2299 NAVIL

-2321 DDVEEQIINTEIF
+2321 DDVEEQMVNTEIF

-2364 IEGATDSTGMDM
+2364 IEGATDNTGTDM
-2376 AKETGTFYYYCVVTN
+2376 ADEPGTFYYYCVVTN
-2391 TNKNVSGSQTAS
+2391 TNKNVVGSKTAS

-2414 APTGVEN
+2414 EPTDVEN
-2421 AMAPQLN
+2421 AMTPRVN
-2428 WEVMNDAT
+2428 WQAMNDAE
-2436 YGKGAQVDDLVYSAF
+2436 YGLDAQTEDLRYSAF
-2451 VGDGGV
+2451 VDDGGV
-2457 LTYQWYVSSDETSAG
+2457 LTYQWYVSPDEASAG

-2478 TQSTFTPPTGEAG
+2478 TRSTFTPLTDEAG

-2507 NSKTAQATSDRAKI
+2507 NNKTAQSISGRAKI
-2521 TVVDAQ
+2521 TVVDVET
-2527 APVITT
+2527 PIITT

-2543 DTAVPLTV
+2543 DTAEPLTV
-2551 EVEAPE
+2551 EVKAPE
-2557 GCNLTYQWYEGY
+2557 GCSLTYQWYEGY
-2569 TEDGVAVDGADQN
+2569 IGAGAAVAGADQN

-2587 VQMEPDEDYTSIYN
+2587 AQMEPDEDYMSTYN
-2601 YFCEITAAYPDGK
+2601 YFCEVTAAYPGGK
-2614 TLTLYSQAA
+2614 TLTLYSQVA

-2636 VTFDP
+2636 ITFDP
-2641 NGGSVSEISMSTV
+2641 NGGSVSEISMTTV

-2666 IGYDFDGWYTEKEG
+2666 IGYDFDGWYTEKED

-2687 NRIYS
+2687 NRIYY

-2704 GRPEYAQPPVIT
+2704 GRPVYAQPPVIT
-2716 VQPESAQY
+2716 AQPQNAQY
-2724 SVDDPASPLTVQA
+2724 SVGGPASPLTVEA
-2737 DVTDG
+2737 NVTDG

-2750 QSTDGSTTG
+2750 QNTDGSTTG

-2764 TNSPRFTPD
+2764 TNSPSFTPD
-2773 TSAQGTYY
+2773 TSAEGTYY

-2788 TNDTAYYPTATAT
+2788 TNGEAYYPTATVK
-2801 TDAACIRVTVKTHTH
+2801 TDAACIKVTKAHSH
-2816 TPIPVMGRDATCTDA
+2816 TPIPVMGREATCTEA
-2831 GSKAYYTCSCGMS
+2831 GSRAYYTCTCGMS
-2844 FEDED
+2844 FEDEG
-2849 CTKAIADVDTWRI
+2849 CTKAITDVDTWRI
-2862 IPALG
+2862 IPALD

-2873 ETVTQATCTE
+2873 ETVTEATCTQ
-2883 TGTEKRICSRCD
+2883 TGTEKRICSRCE
-2895 AEETR
+2895 AEQTRETE
-2900 DTQMKEHEWSD
+2900 MKAHTWSGT
-2911 SYLGENAD
+2911 YLGENAD
-2919 PQKHYHVCEV
+2919 PQKHYHICEV

-2938 HTWNVDAATEQTDKH
+2938 HSWNAGAATEQTDKH

-2963 QIGHTHQG
+2963 QLEHIHKGIPV
-2971 TMVAGRDAT
+2971 MGREAT
-2980 CTETGSK
+2980 CTEAGSK
-2987 AYYTCDCGMFFE
+2987 AYYICGCGMSFE
-2999 DEDCTRQIPDVNT
+2999 DEECTR
-3012 WKVIPALGHS
+3012 L
-3022 FGEWETVTQATCTE
+3022 
-3036 TGTEKRICSRCDAE
+3036 
-3050 ETRDTQMKEHEWSDS
+3050 
-3065 YLGENAD
+3065 
-3072 PQKHYHVCEV
+3072 
-3082 CGTRDNGAEHTWN
+3082 
-3095 VDAATEQTDKHC
+3095 
-3107 TVCGYV
+3107 
-3113 AEAQIGHTHQG
+3113 
-3124 TMVAGKDA
+3124 
-3132 TCTETGSKAYYTCD
+3132 
-3146 CGMFFEDEDCTR
+3146 
-3158 EIDDLNSWKTIPA
+3158 IDDLNSWKAIPA
-3171 LGHDFEGGKCT
+3171 LGHDFENGKCI
-3182 VCGTADPGYDPADPS
+3182 VCGAEDPDYEPAEPS
-3197 HPASSGG
+3197 EPATPGG
-3204 NETGGPQTGDNGNL
+3204 NEPGNPQTGDSSNIT
-3218 WLWIAA
+3218 LWIAV

-3230 VLGTLTVKRKKQE
+3230 VLSTLAIKRVKEKQ

>member
-1 MKKRILSLMLTFS
+1 MKKRIVSLVLAFS
-14 ILLSMA
+14 ILLSML
-20 PLTALAQDN
+20 PMSVLTALAQDS
-29 ILYGDADGDGTVD
+29 ILYGDADGNGKVD

-55 DAEAINSIHFN
+55 DAETINSIHLAD
-66 EADVNA
+66 ADVNA
-72 DGVVTSDDVALV
+72 DNVVNSDDVALV
-84 KEYLAGNIQLTDNL
+84 KEYLAGNIQLTDDL
-98 CTVRFD
+98 CTVSFD
-104 TDGGGEIA
+104 TGGGGEIA
-112 PIKVGRD
+112 PIKVGRN
-119 YAITQEI
+119 YVIMQEI

-133 EVFIGWQKEDGA
+133 EIFIGWQKADGT

-151 PVRGDMTLR
+151 PVREDMTLR

-168 AQQVYIDSFAL
+168 AEQVYIDSFAL

-198 QVKAAITLL
+198 QVKEAITLL
-207 TKDGSDPVD
+207 TKDGSDPVN
-216 LVVADNGGGGFAV
+216 LVVSDNSGGSFTV

-244 LGDGLTFTDRDAR
+244 LGEGLTFTGNDER

-263 TFAKEEEDTIE
+263 TFVREEEDTIK
-274 FDPDVVFIQD
+274 FDTDVEFIQD
-284 TDDYSYYINVPDS
+284 TDDYSYYINVSDYD
-297 NREFVPVLDIPI
+297 REFVPVLDIPI

-325 TNPIPEDIPAFD
+325 TNPIPADIRPFD
-337 TYLEAGDIVCVYEN
+337 QYLEEGDIVCVYEN

-365 DDSVAYIRV
+365 DDSIAYIRV
-374 TSVSVPWAFQF
+374 TAVNVPWAFSF

-393 DEVVFMPDTIPYQ
+393 DEVVFMPDTIPYY

-412 GGVGAT
+412 GNVGAT
-418 GTVDVNS
+418 GAVDING

-436 TEAPEFN
+436 TEAPGFN
-443 TGDLLAFY
+443 TGDLLVFY
-451 TEDFAKLTEDS
+451 AEDFSGLTEDS
-462 TVVYAKVTG
+462 PVVYAKVTG
-471 IEADELT
+471 IEDDELT
-478 AAYEI
+478 ANYEI

-513 ASVMS
+513 ASVMT

-523 SFTDEATSILAAGA
+523 SFTDEATSILATGA
-537 LQTPSIQN
+537 LQTTSIQN
-545 QLLDMGVSR
+545 QLLDMGVSQS
-554 TELTAMAAQPLA
+554 EIDAMAAQPLA
-566 AAAGGSGRAKFIV
+566 AAAGGGGRTKFVV

-584 TPLVFVHDRYE
+584 TPSIFVHDRYE

-615 SGQTTSLKIEVGAY
+615 SGQTTSLKIEVSAY

-649 VIIPVLKEVTCSVSI
+649 LIIPVLKEVTCSVSI

-669 SNISLSAKTYTVT
+669 SNISLSAKTYTVS
-682 EQKREAF
+682 EQKRESF
-689 NGFIDFVR
+689 DEFIDFVR
-697 NGEYTDAV
+697 NGEYTDAL

-719 GQDVIDQIDSI
+719 GQEVIDQIDSI
-730 LNSLPKINVGGTEY
+730 LGTLPKIDVGGTKY
-744 SFEELENELNKTD
+744 SFEELEKELNMTD
-757 VSDEFEEVLS
+757 VSSEFEEVLS
-767 AESVED
+767 AENIED

-785 SELMNS
+785 SELLNS
-791 ESDWV
+791 ESDWA
-796 QLFSRELL
+796 QLLSRELFS
-804 AKTYHIKILAIKLK
+804 KEYHIKILAIKLK
-818 VDFIVRA
+818 VEFIVRA
-825 DVNVTLG
+825 DVNLTMG

-877 VKAGFKLDVAV
+877 VKAGFKIDVAV

-909 LYGYFLYIYIKERP
+909 LYGYFLYVYIKERP
-923 ANTADWNVEERAQG
+923 AGTSGWNVEERAEG
-937 AMYLEFGLYLTV
+937 AMYIDFGLYLTV

-955 LKELIKY
+955 LKDLIKY

-973 LTAGDRNSV
+973 LTAGDRKNV

-1000 NGDFADGITMELP
+1000 NGDFADGITMKLP

-1028 KAQSVYDLSNYHI
+1028 KAQSIYDLSNYHI
-1041 RFTNPAFSIDNQ
+1041 RFTDPAFSIDDN
-1053 GIIRFDKSQIGES
+1053 GIISFDKTQIGED

-1101 SESEISK
+1101 SESEISQ

-1175 TELTLSAD
+1175 TELTVSAD

-1190 GLKTYSLHVKNI
+1190 GLKTYSLYVKNI
-1202 QGKDGIPYA
+1202 QGKDGIPYTG
-1211 STYTTTYGEPFV
+1211 TYTTTYGEPFV

-1233 DDPDNGKFS
+1233 NDPDNGKFS
-1242 AFLNLT
+1242 VFLNLT
-1248 LEGNDDEVF
+1248 REGNDDEVF

-1281 TDASRLATFTFQ
+1281 TDASRLATFKFQ

-1320 QYFDGQVTI
+1320 QYFDGQVSITG
-1329 SDISP
+1329 ISP
-1334 VVTACEN
+1334 AVTASEN
-1341 SVTYSVTCQV
+1341 SVTYSVTCQAL
-1351 VTEDTPV
+1351 TEDTPV
-1358 YPVNFTVKPS
+1358 YPVSFTVKPS
-1368 EHQSPEDM
+1368 EHQSEEDM

-1409 EACTKPFDFSSARMP
+1409 EACTKAFDFGSARMP
-1424 GEEMTLYARYIS
+1424 KGGMTLYARYIS

-1451 ETRLVLNGSKLGE
+1451 ETRLLLNGSKLGE

-1479 WFDNIEYTGDP
+1479 WYDNIEYTGDP

-1496 IRSEEDIYLYPYIGE
+1496 IRSDTDIYLYPHIGE

-1518 ADLFTKIDREYNRM
+1518 EDLFTKTEKEYNRN
-1532 PANLAMPEIFESAD
+1532 PVSLAMPELFESAD
-1546 FYRKGFYTQ
+1546 FYSKGFYTQ
-1555 DLQALFREQGAAVTE
+1555 DLQVLFREQGAAVTE
-1570 EWTEVED
+1570 EWTEVAN
-1577 PYYTFIDSDWPVHAG
+1577 PYSINSDWPVHAG

-1607 PVDLYLEGYIRINKA
+1607 PVDLYLEGYIRIKKA

-1680 VDYTSYTMPLFDG
+1680 ADYASYTMPLFDG
-1693 QYLEHNKYLHTFIVD
+1693 YVMQNRHLHTFIVD

-1750 LIYPVWELAV
+1750 LIYPVWELTV

-1773 VQAASPQTVQTASP
+1773 VQAASP
-1787 LNNETE
+1787 LNNENE
-1793 PAADDGTLRLTGE
+1793 SDDGTLRLTGE

-1819 LSLDNLDSSAGV
+1819 LSLDNLDSSTGI
-1831 WGLMAQLDYDGA
+1831 WGLMAQLDYEEA

-1855 FPKEGFTMHGDWSA
+1855 FPKEGFTMHNDWSA
-1869 DPYRFVVSNTTQTN
+1869 DPYSFVVSNTTQTN
-1883 ITSQDAV
+1883 ITSEDDV

-1910 ALPDAVNAAGEKIP
+1910 TLSDAVNAAGEKIQ
-1924 SQSTE
+1924 SQTAE

-1934 ATDGDFTAQEPE
+1934 ATDGEFTAQNPE
-1946 VKLIAEEDGY
+1946 IKLVAEDGY
-1956 VYTKGNTANT
+1956 VYTKGNAADMV
-1966 LYVNGSVSD
+1966 YVNGSVSD

-1989 KENSTAVNGATAPQ
+1989 KENSTPVNGATDPQ
-2003 FTPPTDTAGIFYYYC
+2003 FTPPTGTPGIFYYYC
-2018 RVTNS
+2018 RVTNT
-2023 LSTLAGEKTA
+2023 LSTIAGEKTA
-2033 YTDTDSVRV
+2033 DTDTDGVKV
-2042 EILEKESE
+2042 EVLEKESLV
-2050 IHLNPGRGV
+2050 ILDGNRGT
-2059 FGSGSSGIGLSTK
+2059 FGSYSSRGLYTK
-2072 NGRIPNLDEYSPTR
+2072 NGRLPDMDQYIPTR
-2086 AAHDF
+2086 DVHDF
-2091 TGWYTQEEGGELV
+2091 TGWYTQEEGGERV

-2112 DTTLYAHWDATGEL
+2112 DTTLYAQWAPTGEL
-2126 THAQPPVIEWVTKS
+2126 THAQAPVIDWVTKS
-2140 VKTEVGH
+2140 VKAEVGD
-2147 ISNGLYVDAVSP
+2147 ISNGLYVDALSP
-2159 DGGTLLYRWYKSDTD
+2159 DGGTLSYQWYKSDTA
-2174 SNENGTLIEK
+2174 SNENGTLVEN
-2184 AEYYRYTPDT
+2184 AEYYRYAPDT
-2194 SQDGIVYYY
+2194 SHDGIVYYY
-2203 CVITNRNTNPEITGN
+2203 CVITNRNTKPEITGN

-2229 VYTGTVYVMLDA
+2229 VYVGTVYVTLDA
-2241 QGGSVSVDQVPL
+2241 QGGSVSPDKISL
-2253 KFYDQSSGRIRPDG
+2253 KFYGQNSGRIRPDG
-2267 NLPIPQKEGYAFMG
+2267 NLPIPEKEGYAFMG
-2281 WYTQPEGGRQM
+2281 WYTQPEGGTQM

-2321 DDVEEQIINTEIF
+2321 DDVNEQIINTEIF

-2341 PTDGGALSYQW
+2341 PTDGGVLSYQW
-2352 YRCNEDGSGAQL
+2352 YRCNEDGNGAQL

-2391 TNKNVSGSQTAS
+2391 TNKNVIGSQTAS

-2414 APTGVEN
+2414 EPTGVEN
-2421 AMAPQLN
+2421 AMEPQLN
-2428 WEVMNDAT
+2428 WAVMNDAT
-2436 YGKGAQVDDLVYSAF
+2436 YGLGAQVDDLLYSAF
-2451 VGDGGV
+2451 VNDGGV
-2457 LTYQWYVSSDETSAG
+2457 LTYQWYVSPDETSAG

-2478 TQSTFTPPTGEAG
+2478 TQSTFTPPTDEAG
-2491 TFYYYCV
+2491 TYYYYCV

-2507 NSKTAQATSDRAKI
+2507 NDKTAQSISGRAKI
-2521 TVVDAQ
+2521 TVVDVE
-2527 APVITT
+2527 APIITT
-2533 QPASAAYREG
+2533 QPANAAYREG
-2543 DTAVPLTV
+2543 DTAEPLTV
-2551 EVEAPE
+2551 EVKAPE
-2557 GCNLTYQWYEGY
+2557 GCSLTYQWYEGY
-2569 TEDGVAVDGADQN
+2569 IEDGVAVAGADQY

-2587 VQMEPDEDYTSIYN
+2587 TQMEPDEDYMSIYN
-2601 YFCEITAAYPDGK
+2601 YFCEITATYPGGK
-2614 TLTLYSQAA
+2614 TLTLYSQVA
-2623 SITVIDSDSGEYI
+2623 SITVIDSDVGEYI
-2636 VTFDP
+2636 VNFDP
-2641 NGGSVSEISMSTV
+2641 NGGSVSEISMATV

-2687 NRIYS
+2687 SRIYS
-2692 GDETLYA
+2692 ADETLYA

-2704 GRPEYAQPPVIT
+2704 GRPVHAQSPDITAQP
-2716 VQPESAQY
+2716 QNAQY
-2724 SVDDPASPLTVQA
+2724 SVGGPASPLTVEA
-2737 DVTDG
+2737 GVTDG

-2750 QSTDGSTTG
+2750 QSSDGSTDG

-2764 TNSPRFTPD
+2764 TNSLSFTPD
-2773 TSAQGTYY
+2773 TSAEGIYY

-2788 TNDTAYYPTATAT
+2788 TNDAAYYPTATVT
-2801 TDAACIRVTVKTHTH
+2801 TDAACIKVTKAHSHTS
-2816 TPIPVMGRDATCTDA
+2816 IPVMGREATCTEA
-2831 GSKAYYTCSCGMS
+2831 GSKAYYICGCGMA
-2844 FEDED
+2844 FEDEE
-2849 CTKAIADVDTWRI
+2849 CTKPIADVESWRV
-2862 IPALG
+2862 IPLLG
-2867 HSFGEW
+2867 HKFGEW
-2873 ETVTQATCTE
+2873 ETVTEATCIQ
-2883 TGTEKRICSRCD
+2883 TGTEKRICNRCE
-2895 AEETR
+2895 AEQTRETE
-2900 DTQMKEHEWSD
+2900 MKAHTWSD
-2911 SYLGENAD
+2911 SYMGENAD
-2919 PQKHYHVCEV
+2919 SQKHYHVCEV
-2929 CGTRDNGAE
+2929 CGTRDNGTE
-2938 HTWNVDAATEQTDKH
+2938 HIWNVDAATEQTEKH
-2953 CTVCGYVAEA
+2953 CTVCGYVAGA

-2971 TMVAGRDAT
+2971 TLVAGKGAT
-2980 CTETGSK
+2980 CTEVGSK

-2999 DEDCTRQIPDVNT
+2999 DEECTKPI
-3012 WKVIPALGHS
+3012 A
-3022 FGEWETVTQATCTE
+3022 
-3036 TGTEKRICSRCDAE
+3036 
-3050 ETRDTQMKEHEWSDS
+3050 
-3065 YLGENAD
+3065 
-3072 PQKHYHVCEV
+3072 
-3082 CGTRDNGAEHTWN
+3082 
-3095 VDAATEQTDKHC
+3095 
-3107 TVCGYV
+3107 
-3113 AEAQIGHTHQG
+3113 
-3124 TMVAGKDA
+3124 
-3132 TCTETGSKAYYTCD
+3132 
-3146 CGMFFEDEDCTR
+3146 
-3158 EIDDLNSWKTIPA
+3158 DLNVWKTIPA
-3171 LGHDFEGGKCT
+3171 PGHNFENGKCI
-3182 VCGTADPGYDPADPS
+3182 VCGAEDSDYEPTEPSEPTTPGD
-3197 HPASSGG
+3197 
-3204 NETGGPQTGDNGNL
+3204 NEPGGPQTGDSSNITL
-3218 WLWIAA
+3218 WVAV

-3230 VLGTLTVKRKKQE
+3230 VLSMLTIKRVRKKQ

>member
-1 MKKRILSLMLTFS
+1 MKKRIVSLVLTFS
-14 ILLSMA
+14 VLLSML
-20 PLTALAQDN
+20 PMSVLTAFAQDS
-29 ILYGDADGDGTVD
+29 ILYGDADGNGTVD
-42 MSDVNLMEQYIDG
+42 MSDVNLMEQYIEG
-55 DAEAINSIHFN
+55 DAEAQTSLHFA

-72 DGVVTSDDVALV
+72 DSVVNSDDVTLV
-84 KEYLAGNIQLTDNL
+84 KEYLAGNIQLTDDL
-98 CTVRFD
+98 CTVSFD
-104 TDGGGEIA
+104 TDGGGKIA
-112 PIKVGRD
+112 PIKVGRN
-119 YAITQEI
+119 YAIMQEI
-126 PSPGKEG
+126 PSPGKDG
-133 EVFIGWQKEDGA
+133 EIFVGWQKSDGT

-151 PVRGDMTLR
+151 PVTGDMTLR
-160 AVYEPMEP
+160 AVYEPMDP
-168 AQQVYIDSFAL
+168 AEQIYIDSFAL

-216 LVVADNGGGGFAV
+216 LVVTDNGGGRFAV
-229 HADGGFRAG
+229 YADGGFRAG

-244 LGDGLTFTDRDAR
+244 LGEGLTFTDRDER

-263 TFAKEEEDTIE
+263 TFAKEEEDNIA

-284 TDDYSYYINVPDS
+284 TDEYSYYLDVPGSADE
-297 NREFVPVLDIPI
+297 EFVPVLDIPI

-325 TNPIPEDIPAFD
+325 TNPIPDDIPAFD

-351 VDPRER
+351 VDPRQR

-365 DDSVAYIRV
+365 DDSIAYIRV

-406 VDALPS
+406 VDALPA
-412 GGVGAT
+412 GNVGTT

-425 YDHIARAALGM
+425 YDHIARAALGI

-451 TEDFAKLTEDS
+451 TDDFAGLTEDS
-462 TVVYAKVTG
+462 PVVYAKVTG

-478 AAYEI
+478 ANYEI

-545 QLLDMGVSR
+545 QLLDMGVSQS
-554 TELTAMAAQPLA
+554 EIEAMAAQPLA
-566 AAAGGSGRAKFIV
+566 AAAGGSGRTKFVV
-579 EDVTV
+579 EGVTV
-584 TPLVFVHDRYE
+584 TPSVLIHDRYE

-615 SGQTTSLKIEVGAY
+615 SGQTTSLKIEVSAY

-669 SNISLSAKTYTVT
+669 SNISLSAKTYTVS
-682 EQKREAF
+682 EQKRESF
-689 NGFIDFVR
+689 DEFIEFVR
-697 NGEYTDAV
+697 KGEYANAV

-744 SFEELENELNKTD
+744 SFEELENELNMTD
-757 VSDEFEEVLS
+757 VSGEFEEVLS

-804 AKTYHIKILAIKLK
+804 SKEYHIKILAIKLK

-825 DVNVTLG
+825 DVNLTMG

-877 VKAGFKLDVAV
+877 VKAGFKIDVAV

-923 ANTADWNVEERAQG
+923 ANTSDWNVEERAEG
-937 AMYLEFGLYLTV
+937 AMYVEFGLYLTV

-1000 NGDFADGITMELP
+1000 NGDFADGITMKLP

-1041 RFTNPAFSIDNQ
+1041 RFTDPAFSIDDN
-1053 GIIRFDKSQIGES
+1053 GIISFDKTQIDED

-1101 SESEISK
+1101 SESEISQ

-1130 FNRIQTFDLPTQ
+1130 FNRIRTFDLPTQ

-1175 TELTLSAD
+1175 TELTVSAD

-1190 GLKTYSLHVKNI
+1190 GLKTYSLYVKNI

-1211 STYTTTYGEPFV
+1211 GTYTTTHGEPFV

-1233 DDPDNGKFS
+1233 NDPDNGKFS
-1242 AFLNLT
+1242 VFLNLT
-1248 LEGNDDEVF
+1248 REGNDDEVF

-1281 TDASRLATFTFQ
+1281 TDASRMATFKFQ

-1301 VTFRAGTAP
+1301 VTFRAGIAP

-1320 QYFDGQVTI
+1320 QYFDGQVSIT
-1329 SDISP
+1329 DISP
-1334 VVTACEN
+1334 AVTASEN
-1341 SVTYSVTCQV
+1341 SVTYSVTCQAL
-1351 VTEDTPV
+1351 TEDTPV
-1358 YPVNFTVKPS
+1358 YPVSFTVKPS
-1368 EHQSPEDM
+1368 EHQSEEDM

-1390 FAPKLPTLY
+1390 FAPKLPTLD

-1424 GEEMTLYARYIS
+1424 KGGMTLYARYIS

-1451 ETRLVLNGSKLGE
+1451 ETRLLLNGSKLGE

-1479 WFDNIEYTGDP
+1479 WYDNIEYTGDP

-1496 IRSEEDIYLYPYIGE
+1496 IRSDTDIYLYPHIGE

-1518 ADLFTKIDREYNRM
+1518 EDLFTNTEKEYNRN
-1532 PANLAMPEIFESAD
+1532 PVSLAMPELFESAD
-1546 FYRKGFYTQ
+1546 FYSKGFYTQ
-1555 DLQALFREQGAAVTE
+1555 DLQVLFREQGAAVTE
-1570 EWTEVED
+1570 EWTEVAN
-1577 PYYTFIDSDWPVHAG
+1577 PYSINSDWPVHAG

-1622 PFPTTDGEPL
+1622 PFPTTDGAAL
-1632 SWPQPGFDGLSMIY
+1632 SLPRVQGGVY
-1646 DVPISVPSNFDSYSF
+1646 SVSVHLPDNFDRYSF
-1661 TEDNQVTIRLQ
+1661 TEDNRVTIKLQ

-1680 VDYTSYTMPLFDG
+1680 VDYASHTMPIFDG
-1693 QYLEHNKYLHTFIVD
+1693 QYVMHDKYLYTFTVD
-1708 PDELVNAADDPFK
+1708 PDELVNPADDPKFGGT
-1721 YEQLRVKV
+1721 LLVSAC
-1729 WLEISEGSDY
+1729 LEISDGSDY
-1739 YGTTSQ
+1739 YGTTTEYSLG
-1745 VATVG
+1745 G
-1750 LIYPVWELAV
+1750 LLYPTIDMMN
-1760 GPRKSSASTAQAA
+1760 SSARTA
-1773 VQAASPQTVQTASP
+1773 QAASPQVATASP
-1787 LNNETE
+1787 INNETG
-1793 PAADDGTLRLTGE
+1793 PVDDGTLRLLGE

-1819 LSLDNLDSSAGV
+1819 LSLDNLDSSTGV
-1831 WGLMAQLDYDGA
+1831 WGLMAQLDYEGA
-1843 PFEMIGYSAGSA
+1843 PFEMIGYSVGSA
-1855 FPKEGFTMHGDWSA
+1855 FPREGFTMHNDWSA
-1869 DPYRFVVSNTTQTN
+1869 DPYSFVVSNTTRTN
-1883 ITSQDAV
+1883 ITSEDDV

-1910 ALPDAVNAAGEKIP
+1910 TLQDAVNAAGEKIP
-1924 SQSTE
+1924 SQTAK

-1934 ATDGDFTAQEPE
+1934 AADGEFTAQEPD
-1946 VKLIAEEDGY
+1946 VKLIAEEGY
-1956 VYTKGNTANT
+1956 VYTKGNTADT

-1989 KENSTAVNGATAPQ
+1989 KETSTAVNGATAPQ
-2003 FTPPTDTAGIFYYYC
+2003 FTPPTDTAGIFCYYC
-2018 RVTNS
+2018 RVTNT
-2023 LSTLAGEKTA
+2023 LSTLAGEKKA
-2033 YTDTDSVRV
+2033 YTDTDGVKV

-2059 FGSGSSGIGLSTK
+2059 FDSGSSGIGLSTK

-2091 TGWYTQEEGGELV
+2091 TGWYTQEEGGARV

-2112 DTTLYAHWDATGEL
+2112 DTTLYAHWAATGEL
-2126 THAQPPVIEWVTKS
+2126 THAQVPVIEWVTKA
-2140 VKTEVGH
+2140 VKAEVGD
-2147 ISNGLYVDAVSP
+2147 INNGLYVDAKSP
-2159 DGGTLLYRWYKSDTD
+2159 DGGTLLYKWYRSDTA
-2174 SNENGTLIEK
+2174 SNENGTPIEK

-2194 SQDGIVYYY
+2194 SQDSIVYYY
-2203 CVITNRNTNPEITGN
+2203 CVITNRNTDPKITGN

-2229 VYTGTVYVMLDA
+2229 VYVGTVYVTLDA
-2241 QGGSVSVDQVPL
+2241 QGGSVSVDKVPL

-2267 NLPIPQKEGYAFMG
+2267 NLPIPEKEGYAFMG
-2281 WYTQPEGGRQM
+2281 WYTEPEGGRQM

-2334 LPMTVLD
+2334 LPITVLD

-2352 YRCNEDGSGAQL
+2352 YRCSEDGTGAQPV
-2364 IEGATDSTGMDM
+2364 EGATESTFVGMAD
-2376 AKETGTFYYYCVVTN
+2376 EPGTFYYYCVVTN
-2391 TNKNVSGSQTAS
+2391 TNKNVVGSKTAS

-2414 APTGVEN
+2414 EPTGVVD
-2421 AMAPQLN
+2421 AMEPQLN

-2436 YGKGAQVDDLVYSAF
+2436 YGKGAQVDDLVYSAS

-2478 TQSTFTPPTGEAG
+2478 TQSRFAPPTGEAG

-2507 NSKTAQATSDRAKI
+2507 HNKTAQSISGRAKI
-2521 TVVDAQ
+2521 TVVDVE
-2527 APVITT
+2527 APMITT

-2543 DTAVPLTV
+2543 DTAEPLTV
-2551 EVEAPE
+2551 EVKAPE
-2557 GCNLTYQWYEGY
+2557 GCSLTYQWYEGY
-2569 TEDGVAVDGADQN
+2569 IGDGAAVSGADQN

-2587 VQMEPDEDYTSIYN
+2587 TLMEPDEDYMSTYN
-2601 YFCEITAAYPDGK
+2601 YFCEITAAYPGGR
-2614 TLTLYSQAA
+2614 TLTLYSQVA
-2623 SITVIDSDSGEYI
+2623 SITVIGSSSGEYI
-2636 VTFDP
+2636 ITFDP
-2641 NGGSVSEISMSTV
+2641 NGGSVSEISMTTV

-2687 NRIYS
+2687 SRIYS
-2692 GDETLYA
+2692 ADETLYA

-2704 GRPEYAQPPVIT
+2704 GRPVYAQSPVIT
-2716 VQPESAQY
+2716 AQPQNAQY
-2724 SVDDPASPLTVQA
+2724 SVGGTAAPLTVEA
-2737 DVTDG
+2737 NVTDG

-2750 QSTDGSTTG
+2750 QSSDGSTDG

-2764 TNSPRFTPD
+2764 TNSPSFTPD
-2773 TSAQGTYY
+2773 TSAEGTYY

-2788 TNDTAYYPTATAT
+2788 TNGEAYYPTATVT
-2801 TDAACIRVTVKTHTH
+2801 TDAACIKVTKAHSH
-2816 TPIPVMGRDATCTDA
+2816 TPILVMGREATCTEA
-2831 GSKAYYTCSCGMS
+2831 GSKAYYTCDCGMA
-2844 FEDED
+2844 FEDEE
-2849 CTKAIADVDTWRI
+2849 CTKAIADVESWRV
-2862 IPALG
+2862 IPLLG

-2873 ETVTQATCTE
+2873 ETVTEATCTQ
-2883 TGTEKRICSRCD
+2883 TGTEKRICSRCE

-2900 DTQMKEHEWSD
+2900 EIEMKAHTWSD

-2938 HTWNVDAATEQTDKH
+2938 HIWNVDAATEQTDKH

-2971 TMVAGRDAT
+2971 TLVEGKDAT
-2980 CTETGSK
+2980 CTEAGSK
-2987 AYYTCDCGMFFE
+2987 AYYTCGCGMFFE
-2999 DEDCTRQIPDVNT
+2999 DEECT
-3012 WKVIPALGHS
+3012 
-3022 FGEWETVTQATCTE
+3022 
-3036 TGTEKRICSRCDAE
+3036 
-3050 ETRDTQMKEHEWSDS
+3050 
-3065 YLGENAD
+3065 
-3072 PQKHYHVCEV
+3072 
-3082 CGTRDNGAEHTWN
+3082 
-3095 VDAATEQTDKHC
+3095 
-3107 TVCGYV
+3107 
-3113 AEAQIGHTHQG
+3113 
-3124 TMVAGKDA
+3124 
-3132 TCTETGSKAYYTCD
+3132 KA
-3146 CGMFFEDEDCTR
+3146 
-3158 EIDDLNSWKTIPA
+3158 IIDLNGWKTIPA
-3171 LGHDFEGGKCT
+3171 LGHDFEDGKCT
-3182 VCGTADPGYDPADPS
+3182 VCGAADPDYEPTEPS
-3197 HPASSGG
+3197 EPTTPGD
-3204 NETGGPQTGDNGNL
+3204 NEPGAPQTGDSSNIA
-3218 WLWIAA
+3218 LWIAV

-3230 VLGTLTVKRKKQE
+3230 VLSTLTIKRVRKKQ